1 MSLLWEAM
9 IHRDR
14 ETVDSR
20 EWLPNGRLRLIESID
35 FFHIM
40 VTSNDSY
47 FILNVAIN
55 SEQNPS
61 SFVSIPK
68 IAIAENH

>member
-1 MSLLWEAM
+1 MTPE
-9 IHRDR
+9 
-14 ETVDSR
+14 
-20 EWLPNGRLRLIESID
+20 LRQIWGNFRAYHHFNRSADTLN
-35 FFHIM
+35 IM

-68 IAIAENH
+68 IAIAENY

>member
-1 MSLLWEAM
+1 
-9 IHRDR
+9 
-14 ETVDSR
+14 
-20 EWLPNGRLRLIESID
+20 
-35 FFHIM
+35 M
-40 VTSNDSY
+40 VTNNDSY